1 MGQVS
6 DLAKKLKI
14 KASDTEV
21 TEVGGQAQLALHIQ
35 RYCQELKL
43 WPSNHARCRKN
54 YYGKL
59 QRVGI
64 TFAQVIGVLQAI
76 QHEWLRWY

>member
-21 TEVGGQAQLALHIQ
+21 TEGWRTSSAGSSHSEIL
-35 RYCQELKL
+35 
-43 WPSNHARCRKN
+43 PSVKFYASPNSARCRKN

-64 TFAQVIGVLQAI
+64 AFAQVIDVP
-76 QHEWLRWY
+76 HSNTT